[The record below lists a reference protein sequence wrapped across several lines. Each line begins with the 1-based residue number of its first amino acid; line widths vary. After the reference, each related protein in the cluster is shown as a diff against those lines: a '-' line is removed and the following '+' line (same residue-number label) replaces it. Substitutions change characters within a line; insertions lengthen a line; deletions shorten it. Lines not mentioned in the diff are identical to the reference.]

1 MAEVEKLIHRFTA
14 NGGRSQL
21 CFGPKRVALLL
32 VGLAW
37 VGCAPSA
44 THLHSQQGVRDFPPL
59 VDPERPPDSGTP
71 EGAPGP
77 MSPYEVLASLP
88 DSPGADPGDAI
99 YRLGVGDE
107 LSIVTVG
114 QQEFSRAVKVLPDG
128 TISSPGAGSLY
139 VLGRTVPETS
149 AELETRLATY
159 LRYPRVDVVVTAY
172 GDHVVY
178 VMGEVVAP
186 TDHPYRK
193 GMSALQAVAMAGG
206 FQNSAKRQSVVVFR
220 RVGPD
225 VAEFH
230 QIDLGSPLEGE
241 NFANDMLLR
250 PYDIVYVPKTFIAN
264 VNVFVDQ
271 WFRQNLAALTFY
283 LEGWDAYSVTKDR
296 VVISRN
302 LR

>member
-1 MAEVEKLIHRFTA
+1 M
-14 NGGRSQL
+14 
-21 CFGPKRVALLL
+21 LLL
-32 VGLAW
+32 SFLW
-37 VGCAPSA
+37 LGCASSA
-44 THLHSQQGVRDFPPL
+44 TTFESEQGMRDFPPL
-59 VDPERPPDSGTP
+59 VDPNRPQNV
-71 EGAPGP
+71 APGATVAGP
-77 MSPYEVLASLP
+77 MEAGDVLSAIPEPPQASPADEV
-88 DSPGADPGDAI
+88 

-114 QQEFSRAVKVLPDG
+114 QGQFSRAVKVLPDG
-128 TISSPGAGSLY
+128 TITAPGAGSLY
-139 VLGRTVPETS
+139 VLGKSAPETS
-149 AELETRLATY
+149 SELEEKLAAY
-159 LRYPRVDVVVTAY
+159 LKYPRVDVVVTAY

-178 VMGEVVAP
+178 VMGEVPVPAE
-186 TDHPYRK
+186 HAYRK

-206 FQNSAKRQSVVVFR
+206 FETSAQRRSVVVFR

-225 VAEFH
+225 VAEFY

-264 VNVFVDQ
+264 VNVFVDH

-296 VVISRN
+296 VVISRDVSV
-302 LR
+302 R